1 MRQQLKCAKNNLEIE
16 IKLVIIEFLKF
27 ENWPLGGETRSAR
40 AVFTNT

>member
-27 ENWPLGGETRSAR
+27 ENWPLGGETRSTR